1 MSKKVFLQAIMI
13 DDLLS
18 SGKHIPF
25 LFMEWDNSVAAC
37 SSLATRLRAH
47 GYRGFVNIA
56 ESRKHQEIVE
66 VNLEVDTF
74 WLSTNCYP
82 DIEIIW
88 IHKDEKNPWNEN
100 RGNCSCEMNSSG
112 FSIPQ
117 VRCELNDAMNIG
129 DTFYKVLLFTNQ
141 HYHNIS

>member
-1 MSKKVFLQAIMI
+1 MSKSVFLQAIMI
-13 DDLLS
+13 DDLLA

-37 SSLATRLRAH
+37 SSLAIRLRAH

-74 WLSTNCYP
+74 WLSTNCYKT
-82 DIEIIW
+82 IEIIW
-88 IHKDEKNPWNEN
+88 IHKDEKSPWNEN